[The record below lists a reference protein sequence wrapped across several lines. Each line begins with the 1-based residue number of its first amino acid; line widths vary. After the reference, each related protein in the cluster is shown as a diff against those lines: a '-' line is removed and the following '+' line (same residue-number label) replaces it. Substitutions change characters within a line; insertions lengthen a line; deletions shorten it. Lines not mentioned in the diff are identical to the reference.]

1 MTHKPRP
8 RPNTPHFMTEDR
20 LEIQAL
26 AREIAHDVVLPLANE
41 LDPIEGQFPD
51 WFIKQMADMGFF
63 GILIPEEYGGLGLGV
78 FEYCLVAEELSRA
91 WMSVGGLLAR
101 GNGMG
106 GGFSPEQEARLLP
119 KVATGEYLG
128 AFALSEAEA
137 GSDVANIRCKA
148 TRAEDG
154 GWVINGTKMWCTF
167 ADQADYIILF
177 ARTSTDEAKRHRGIS
192 AFLVEKERGS
202 FPEGMSG
209 TAVKKIGY
217 FGWKTW
223 DLAFDDFHLPA
234 EALLGE
240 EDRGFYQAVSGLE
253 VGRAHTAARSIGL
266 AQAALE
272 DSIAYLKQ
280 RVQFGHPLADFQHLR
295 FKVADMA
302 AQIEASRALMY
313 HVCTQIDSGARCD
326 KEAAM
331 VKYLAAEMAEKVT
344 SEAVQIHGG
353 AGYTKDFAVERHWRD
368 ARLTKIFEGS
378 SEIQMRIISDEL
390 LGR

>member
-1 MTHKPRP
+1 
-8 RPNTPHFMTEDR
+8 MTEDR
-20 LEIQAL
+20 LEIQQL
-26 AREIAHDVVLPLANE
+26 AREFARDVVLPLANE
-41 LDPIEGQFPD
+41 LDPVEGQFPE

-148 TRAEDG
+148 TRADDG

-177 ARTSTDEAKRHRGIS
+177 ARTSTDEEKRHRGIS
-192 AFLVEKERGS
+192 AFLVEKNRGEL
-202 FPEGMSG
+202 PEGMSG

-223 DLAFDDFHLPA
+223 DLNFDDFHLPA
-234 EALLGE
+234 DALLGE
-240 EDRGFYQAVSGLE
+240 EERGFYQAVSGLE

>member
-8 RPNTPHFMTEDR
+8 RPDTPHFMTEER

-26 AREIAHDVVLPLANE
+26 AREFAHDVVLPLANE
-41 LDPIEGQFPD
+41 LDPVEGQFPD

-148 TRAEDG
+148 TRADDG

-177 ARTSTDEAKRHRGIS
+177 ARTSTDEEKRHRGIS
-192 AFLVEKERGS
+192 AFLVEKNRGE

-223 DLAFDDFHLPA
+223 DLNFDDFHLPA
-234 EALLGE
+234 DALLGE
-240 EDRGFYQAVSGLE
+240 EERGFYQAVSGLE

>member
-8 RPNTPHFMTEDR
+8 RPDTPHVMTDER
-20 LEIQAL
+20 REIQAL
-26 AREIAHDVVLPLANE
+26 ARNFARNVVLPIANE
-41 LDPIEGQFPD
+41 LDPVEGQFPESMVR
-51 WFIKQMADMGFF
+51 QMADMGFF
-63 GILIPEEYGGLGLGV
+63 GILIPEEFGGLGLGV

-137 GSDVANIRCKA
+137 GSDVANIRC
-148 TRAEDG
+148 RAARDANG
-154 GWVINGTKMWCTF
+154 DWVINGTKMWCTY

-177 ARTSTDEAKRHRGIS
+177 ARTSVEEKRHRGIS
-192 AFLVEKERGS
+192 AFLIEKPRGE

-209 TAVKKIGY
+209 VAARKIGY

-223 DLAFDDFHLPA
+223 ELSFDDFHLPA
-234 EALLGE
+234 DALLGE
-240 EDRGFYQAVSGLE
+240 EGKGFYQAVSGLE

-272 DSIAYLKQ
+272 DSLTYLKE
-280 RVQFGHPLADFQHLR
+280 REQFGHPLADFQHLR

-302 AQIEASRALMY
+302 AQIEAARQLMY
-313 HVCTQIDSGARCD
+313 HVCTEIDSGRRCD

-331 VKYLAAEMAEKVT
+331 VKYFAGEMSERVT

-353 AGYTKDFAVERHWRD
+353 AGYTKDFPAERHWRD

-378 SEIQMRIISDEL
+378 SEIQLRIISDEL